1 MNDQSFTKRLTIR
14 ANQSDVERLNEMS
27 AKSGIS
33 VSDLIRAGIN
43 IALLNEE
50 VFQHYE
56 ERQDLL
62 IESMS
67 QKLDVLV
74 KDFEGR
80 MTNALATTDDLM
92 EKMADI
98 IEADR
103 SIIEYNKSILDDF
116 IRQLKGVNTTRPASG
131 GSSPRVGPTGA
142 PILG

>member
-14 ANQSDVERLNEMS
+14 ANQSDVERLNQMS
-27 AKSGIS
+27 AMSGIS

-56 ERQDLL
+56 ARQDLL

-80 MTNALATTDDLM
+80 MTHALSTTDDLM

-103 SIIEYNKSILDDF
+103 SIIEYFKAVLDEHVK
-116 IRQLKGVNTTRPASG
+116 QLKGTSGFRSASG
-131 GSSPRVGPTGA
+131 SSAPRVGPTGA